1 VSAAEAAHAA
11 PRHRVGAVGEF
22 ELNRFRVTEIGG
34 KEVGVVR
41 TARGFFAVNNR
52 CPHQG
57 ADLCSGLLTETT
69 MAPSRP
75 HEYVLSHDQLILA
88 CPWHRWEFDLET
100 GRAIGDIT
108 RKRMAVYPVEVVGDE
123 VFVHV
128 PGAADETG
136 PAEEAAA

>member
-1 VSAAEAAHAA
+1 MTAATHA
-11 PRHRVGAVGEF
+11 RRGHRVGAVSDF
-22 ELNRFRVTEIGG
+22 ELDRFRVTEIDG

-57 ADLCSGLLTETT
+57 ADLCAGLLTETT

-75 HEYVLSHDQLILA
+75 HEFVVSRDQLILA

-108 RKRMAVYPVEVVGDE
+108 RKRMAVYPVEVVDGD
-123 VFVHV
+123 VFVRL
-128 PGAADETG
+128 PGDG
-136 PAEEAAA
+136 G

>member
-1 VSAAEAAHAA
+1 MSGGAAAHAV
-11 PRHRVGAVGEF
+11 PRHRVGAVDEF

-41 TARGFFAVNNR
+41 TPRGFYAVNNR

-57 ADLCSGLLTETT
+57 ADLCAGLLTDST

-75 HEYVLSHDQLILA
+75 HEYVVSHDQLILA

-100 GRAIGDIT
+100 GRSIGDIT

-128 PGAADETG
+128 PGSDAA
-136 PAEEAAA
+136 EAAA